1 MPLTAGTRLGPYE
14 VIEAIGAGGMGE
26 VYRARDT
33 KLDRDVAIKF
43 LPEIF
48 AHDPERLVRFGREAK
63 TLASLN
69 HPNIAAI
76 YGIEDRALVM
86 ELVEGDDLS
95 VVIGRGPI
103 PLAECLPIAKQIAD
117 ALEAAHEQGVVH
129 RDLKPANV
137 KVRPNGTVKVLDFGL
152 AKAMDPAGASGQE
165 AAMNSPTLTARGTQ
179 MGMIIGTAAYMAPE
193 QAKGKAVD
201 KRADVWAFGVV
212 LYEMLTGRR
221 AFSGDDVSETLA
233 SVLKD
238 TPSIASLPADVPP
251 SVKRL
256 LRRCLEK
263 DRAKRLDSM
272 AAARLEIE
280 DALAGEPAA
289 AVSAAPSVARRR
301 FEPAM
306 LAGATGLAIIA
317 GAGAWVLKPAAVPAV
332 PPVSRFSVTLP
343 AGSNWTR
350 SGRHVIAISPD
361 GTHLAYIA
369 ANKLFVRKIDEFEAV
384 AVSSVSD
391 PIEVFFSPDSAWIG
405 FYAAG
410 KLQKVAITGGA
421 PVPLATIASPLGA
434 SWEDDAIVFGQDK
447 GIFRVSA
454 NGGTPELIA
463 TRDGAET
470 LTNPQLLRDGKAV
483 LFTKAAPGVADDG
496 EIVVEEIATHAR
508 TVVLRGG
515 MDARYLTS
523 GTGYLVYCRSGEIL
537 AVPLD
542 LAALKV
548 TGTPVSLVAGIR
560 NSSLPVGVG
569 HFGVSR
575 AGTLVYVSGTT
586 DSQAQLMWADMKGV
600 QQPITP
606 DRGAYSYLRVSP
618 DGTRVAFTEAV
629 GSDTDVFVLEWARN
643 SKVRV
648 TKEPGAETSPIW
660 SPDSKRLAY
669 SAPTP
674 GGSTNIYVRAA
685 DGSGAA
691 ERLTTSS
698 NQQVPFSWSKDGETL
713 IFVEQTS
720 QNSNDI
726 YALPLTGDRKPRP
739 LVTSSFDE
747 RRPAISPDGKWLA
760 YGSNESSGSEIHVRP
775 YPDVNR
781 ERFQASADGG
791 TSPLWSIDS
800 RAIFYRKGVSVFR
813 VNVTTSP
820 AFKAGAPQEL
830 FQIAPEQNTMNYD
843 LAPDGKRFAII
854 KPNEAAGAAEY
865 RVVLNWVDEM
875 KARVGPKK

>member
-1 MPLTAGTRLGPYE
+1 MPVPAGTRLGVYE
-14 VIEAIGAGGMGE
+14 VLAAIGAGGMGE

-33 KLDRDVAIKF
+33 KLDRDVAIKI
-43 LPEIF
+43 LPELF
-48 AHDPERLVRFGREAK
+48 AQDPERLARFEREAK
-63 TLASLN
+63 TLAALN

-76 YGIEDRALVM
+76 YGIETNALVM
-86 ELVEGDDLS
+86 ELVDGEDLS
-95 VVIGRGPI
+95 AVIARSAI
-103 PLAECLPIAKQIAD
+103 PLSDALPIARQIAD
-117 ALEAAHEQGVVH
+117 ALEAAHEQGIVH

-152 AKAMDPAGASGQE
+152 AKAMDPAGASG
-165 AAMNSPTLTARGTQ
+165 AADAVMNSPTLTARATQ

-212 LYEMLTGRR
+212 FYEMLTGRR
-221 AFSGDDVSETLA
+221 AFAGDDVSETLA

-238 TPSIASLPADVPP
+238 TPSIAALPADVPP

-263 DRAKRLDSM
+263 DRTKRLDSM
-272 AAARLEIE
+272 AAARLEID
-280 DALAGEPAA
+280 DAIAGEPAA
-289 AVSAAPSVARRR
+289 TAPAAAPVPQPRIQ
-301 FEPAM
+301 PAM
-306 LAGATGLAIIA
+306 IAGAIALALVV
-317 GAGAWVLKPAAVPAV
+317 GAGAWFLKPSPVPAA
-332 PPVSRFSVTLP
+332 PTVSRFSVTLP

-350 SGRHVIAISPD
+350 SGRHVIAVSPN
-361 GTHLAYIA
+361 GTHVAYIA
-369 ANKLFVRKIDEFEAV
+369 DNKLFLRKIDQFEAV
-384 AVSSVSD
+384 AVSSVND
-391 PIEVFFSPDSAWIG
+391 PLEVFFSPDSEWIG
-405 FYAAG
+405 FHAAG

-421 PVPLATIASPLGA
+421 PVPLATIESPMGA
-434 SWEDDAIVFGQDK
+434 SWRDDTVVFAQDK
-447 GIFRVSA
+447 GIFRVPA
-454 NGGTPELIA
+454 TGGTPEIMA
-463 TRDGAET
+463 TRDGAE
-470 LTNPQLLRDGKAV
+470 LLSSPQLLPGGQAV
-483 LFTKAAPGVADDG
+483 LYTKASAGSANDG
-496 EIVVEEIATHAR
+496 EIVIEQIATHAR

-515 MDARYLTS
+515 MDARYLATGS
-523 GTGYLVYCRSGEIL
+523 GYLVYSRSGEIL

-542 LAALKV
+542 LATLKV

-560 NSSLPVGVG
+560 EALLPFGVG
-569 HFGVSR
+569 HFGVSTT
-575 AGTLVYVSGTT
+575 GTLVYVSGTT
-586 DSQAQLMWADMKGV
+586 DSQSQLMWVDMKGV

-606 DRGAYSYLRVSP
+606 DRGGYSYLRVSP
-618 DGTRVAFTEAV
+618 DGKWVAFTEAV
-629 GSDTDVFVLEWARN
+629 GGDVDVFVLEWARN

-648 TKEPGAETSPIW
+648 TKELGAETSPIW
-660 SPDSKRLAY
+660 SRDSRRIAY
-669 SAPTP
+669 SAPGAG
-674 GGSTNIYVRAA
+674 GGSNIYVRAA

-691 ERLTTSS
+691 ERLTTSP
-698 NQQVPFSWSKDGETL
+698 NLHVPFAWSKDGETL
-713 IFVEQTS
+713 IFIEQVAG
-720 QNSNDI
+720 NNDI

-760 YGSNESSGSEIHVRP
+760 YGTNERGTEIHVRP

-800 RAIFYRKGVSVFR
+800 RAIFYRKGASVFR

-820 AFKAGAPQEL
+820 AFKAGAPEEL
-830 FQIAPEQNTMNYD
+830 FTIVAEQQTMNYD

-854 KPNEAAGAAEY
+854 KPNETTAAAEY